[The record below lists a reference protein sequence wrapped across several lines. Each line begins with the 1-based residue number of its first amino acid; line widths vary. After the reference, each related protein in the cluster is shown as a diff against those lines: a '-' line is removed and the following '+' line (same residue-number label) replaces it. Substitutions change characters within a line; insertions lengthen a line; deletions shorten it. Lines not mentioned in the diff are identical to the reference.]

1 MFDFSLFRNSSK
13 DHFPVYSHWLQ
24 SCQVLKL
31 FDAYFG
37 WDHPAAWTSL
47 VMFQPWIY
55 LLQQFVVLHGIHLT
69 VSYCCR
75 RHCTFRGE
83 GPDSSS
89 KCCLCEIQ
97 SLLAS
102 GYRCWQAWWFSS
114 WQSHCVVAALHCTQ
128 DVNGEGPTCFYGTDT
143 PFHQCFAFW

>member
-1 MFDFSLFRNSSK
+1 MEFIFL
-13 DHFPVYSHWLQ
+13 Y
-24 SCQVLKL
+24 
-31 FDAYFG
+31 
-37 WDHPAAWTSL
+37 
-47 VMFQPWIY
+47 
-55 LLQQFVVLHGIHLT
+55 LT
-69 VSYCCR
+69 VGYCYR
-75 RHCTFRGE
+75 RHRTFRGE

-114 WQSHCVVAALHCTQ
+114 WQSHCVVTALHCTQ
-128 DVNGEGPTCFYGTDT
+128 DVNDEGPTCFYGTDT